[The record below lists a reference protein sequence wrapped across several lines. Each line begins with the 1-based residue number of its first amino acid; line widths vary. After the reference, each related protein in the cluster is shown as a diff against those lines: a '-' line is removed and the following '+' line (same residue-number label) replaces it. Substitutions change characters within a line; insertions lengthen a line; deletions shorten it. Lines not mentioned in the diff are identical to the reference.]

1 MKGIIGS
8 ISIFIIYLCSGIF
21 LGTWPFKYGYESWL
35 IYLISYSIISIMLYY
50 SSKIVNRFRG
60 IKGIIIFLIW
70 VSISTIYGV
79 IKMKEDHDLSISGDW
94 NKFFG
99 WEFVLWEVGVP
110 IYIGASNLIFIVGFF
125 SIRTVILV
133 NNLRDDSNKRIR

>member
-21 LGTWPFKYGYESWL
+21 LGTWPFKYGYESWT

-50 SSKIVNRFRG
+50 SSKIVNRYRG
-60 IKGIIIFLIW
+60 IKGIIICLLW

-79 IKMKEDHDLSISGDW
+79 LK
-94 NKFFG
+94 
-99 WEFVLWEVGVP
+99 
-110 IYIGASNLIFIVGFF
+110 
-125 SIRTVILV
+125 
-133 NNLRDDSNKRIR
+133 

>member
-8 ISIFIIYLCSGIF
+8 FSIFIIYLCSGIF
-21 LGTWPFKYGYESWL
+21 LGTWPFKYGYESWT

-50 SSKIVNRFRG
+50 SSKIVNRYRG
-60 IKGIIIFLIW
+60 IKGIIICLLW

-79 IKMKEDHDLSISGDW
+79 IKMKEDHDLFFSGDW

-99 WEFVLWEVGVP
+99 WEFVLWEAGIP
-110 IYIGASNLIFIVGFF
+110 IYIGTSQLVFIGGYF
-125 SIRTVILV
+125 SIRTVILA